1 MTIQE
6 CYAALEGDYQEVLG
20 RLYSEAL
27 VQKFVGK
34 FLADQSF
41 QLLESSMKTEN
52 YEEAF
57 RAAHTLKGVCQN
69 LSFTRLYQSS
79 HEITEALRTRPGS
92 CCRRWRRTIP
102 EPQPP
107 FRPIRPVTEHK
118 DIPFPDGNGMSF
130 TLFYPLRLSAQAAY
144 FSTLASQAA
153 LFSPLARM

>member
-34 FLADQSF
+34 FLSDKSF
-41 QLLESSMKTEN
+41 QLLQDTLKAGD

-57 RAAHTLKGVCQN
+57 RAAHTLKGVTQN

-79 HEITEALRTRPGS
+79 HEITEALRTKNYDQAHQLLATVEGDYT
-92 CCRRWRRTIP
+92 RTA
-102 EPQPP
+102 EA
-107 FRPIRPVTEHK
+107 IR
-118 DIPFPDGNGMSF
+118 
-130 TLFYPLRLSAQAAY
+130 AY
-144 FSTLASQAA
+144 QGG
-153 LFSPLARM
+153 